1 MSESASPE
9 TFGFQAEVRQLLHL
23 MVHSLYSDREI
34 FLRELI
40 SNASDAADRLRFE
53 ALANPNLVGDTELA
67 VDIAIDPDAGTLT
80 VSDNGI
86 GMSREEI
93 IEQLGTIAHSGTAR
107 YLENLTGDQQKD
119 SQLIGQFG
127 VGFYSA
133 FIVADEVEV
142 ASRRADRPADDGV
155 LWRSDGQGEYSLQ
168 AIGKADR
175 GTTVKLKLKADASE
189 FLEEAR
195 IRTLIRKYS
204 DHISFPVRMSG
215 AGASDS
221 DGDNDS
227 DEQTVNR
234 AKALWTRPRKEV
246 DDDEYV
252 EFYRHIAHDFSDP
265 LTWSH
270 NRVEGKREYTSLLY
284 IPSVAPFDLWNRE
297 SPKGVKL
304 YVQRVFITDRA
315 TEFLPLYLRFVRGVV
330 DCGDLSL
337 NVSREMI
344 QQDPAVGAMKSA
356 LTKRV
361 LDLLG
366 RLSKEDADKY
376 ATFWEQFGTTLK
388 EGLAEDS
395 SNRDRI
401 AGLLRFNSTASQDI
415 APDQSLDAYLGNA
428 ADDQESIYYLLAD
441 SPLAARSSPHLEAFR
456 ERGIEVLLLSDRID
470 EWAMQFLDE
479 YKGKSF
485 RDVSRGELDLD
496 EGDEAKPVD
505 AGEDKERK
513 HLVKRIKRVLRE
525 RVDEVRVSTRLKES
539 AACLVL
545 NEHDIGH
552 QMRELLKASGQQ
564 APASLPN
571 LEINPTHPLIGKLAD
586 EADDDRFA
594 LLSTVIL
601 DQAMLA
607 DGRQL
612 DDPAAF
618 IRRVNDLLLAT
629 RGESRASTETGAS

>member
-1 MSESASPE
+1 MSEARSPE

-53 ALANPNLVGDTELA
+53 ALANPDLVGDTELA
-67 VDIAIDPDAGTLT
+67 IEIEIDRDAGTLT

-86 GMSREEI
+86 GMSRAEI

-127 VGFYSA
+127 VGFYSS

-142 ASRRADRPADDGV
+142 SSRRADLPADDGV

-168 AIGKADR
+168 DIEKADR
-175 GTTVKLKLKADASE
+175 GTTVRLKLKADASE

-215 AGASDS
+215 AAAD
-221 DGDNDS
+221 D

-234 AKALWTRPRKEV
+234 AKALWTRPRTEV
-246 DDDEYV
+246 DDDEYA

-330 DCGDLSL
+330 DCADLSL

-366 RLSKEDADKY
+366 KLSKDDSDKY

-395 SNRDRI
+395 SNREKI
-401 AGLLRFNSTASQDI
+401 AGLLRFNSTQSDDV
-415 APDQSLDAYLGNA
+415 APDRSLADYLDNA

-441 SPLAARSSPHLEAFR
+441 SALAARSSPHLEAFR

-485 RDVSRGELDLD
+485 RDIGRGELDLD
-496 EGDEAKPVD
+496 EDDESKPVD
-505 AGEDKERK
+505 PGEDKERK
-513 HLVKRIKRVLRE
+513 HLVKRIKRVLRD

-545 NEHDIGH
+545 NEHDLGH

-571 LEINPTHPLIGKLAD
+571 LEINPSHPLIGRLAA

-601 DQAMLA
+601 DQALLA
-607 DGRQL
+607 EGRQL

-618 IRRVNDLLLAT
+618 VRRVNELLLDADP
-629 RGESRASTETGAS
+629 G